1 MRWIA
6 ERRVRGRVLE
16 AQWRPL
22 DFLRIDKLVC
32 QFREIAK
39 GMNVNGY
46 DGLNAREEHEPKREN

>member
-1 MRWIA
+1 
-6 ERRVRGRVLE
+6 
-16 AQWRPL
+16 
-22 DFLRIDKLVC
+22 LRIDKLVC